1 MSSAGERRSAKLLI
15 GLIGS
20 GIGRSLTPAM
30 HEEEGRHHGLAIHD
44 QIIDLEHE
52 PLGVEVL
59 PSLVRAMRTIGFA
72 GFNVTHP
79 CKQAILPLLDELSDD
94 ARAIGA
100 VNTVVVR
107 DGRLSGHNT
116 DSSGWEWA
124 FRRALPQA
132 DLSQVALLGA
142 GGAGAAIAHALMR
155 LGVPRL
161 RIFDT
166 ERSRAAALASR
177 LERIYGVGRAE
188 HAADST
194 AALEGA
200 HGLVPAT
207 PTGTAHSPGLPLP
220 RALLRPP
227 LWVSEIVYFPFDTEL
242 LKAARQAGCAALDG
256 GGMAVG
262 QALGAFGLFTG
273 READAERVERHFR
286 RLVGG
291 TNAY

>member
-1 MSSAGERRSAKLLI
+1 VSSTRSDKLLL

-20 GIGRSLTPAM
+20 GIGGSLTPAM
-30 HEEEGRHHGLAIHD
+30 HEEEARHHGLAIHD

-52 PLGVEVL
+52 PQGVAVL
-59 PSLVRAMRTIGFA
+59 PSLVRAMRTIGFS

-79 CKQAILPLLDELSDD
+79 CKQAILPLLDDVSDD

-124 FRRALPQA
+124 FRRALPHA
-132 DLSQVALLGA
+132 DLSQVVLLGA

-155 LGVPRL
+155 LGAPRL

-166 ERSRAAALASR
+166 DLARAAALASR
-177 LERIYGVGRAE
+177 LEHIYGGGRAE
-188 HAADST
+188 HAANLS
-194 AALEGA
+194 AALAGA
-200 HGLVPAT
+200 RGLVHAT
-207 PTGTAHSPGLPLP
+207 PTGTVHSPGLPLP
-220 RALLRPP
+220 PEWLEPH
-227 LWVSEIVYFPFDTEL
+227 LWVSEIVYFPLNTAL

-262 QALGAFGLFTG
+262 QALGAFRLFTG
-273 READAERVERHFR
+273 READAGRVERHFR
-286 RLVGG
+286 QL
-291 TNAY
+291 AHAASAD